1 MFEEFGEIPLP
12 LDDEEYAVENSIF
25 NFGESMQTVGNF
37 GKRKMPFS
45 CQRILQMDAEEQVY
59 LELDFDNELAEIG
72 MNEAVLIGQ
81 LSLDLPD
88 RSKDGLFHRSSG
100 VKGPKFDLGISA
112 ILEENRCQIETID
125 DLSFSVL
132 LSQLESQRRAFSVFN
147 PTRSNSKFTIHVP
160 EPFRISDSNDGKSN
174 LKMDIEVKLAK
185 GQRRVYYLHF
195 RKVLE
200 NYCVLYGIPRM
211 PYYMAHI

>member
-1 MFEEFGEIPLP
+1 MRPH
-12 LDDEEYAVENSIF
+12 V
-25 NFGESMQTVGNF
+25 
-37 GKRKMPFS
+37 FS
-45 CQRILQMDAEEQVY
+45 Q
-59 LELDFDNELAEIG
+59 
-72 MNEAVLIGQ
+72 NEAVLIGQ
-81 LSLDLPD
+81 LSLDPSD
-88 RSKDGLFHRSSG
+88 RSNDGLFHRSSG

-132 LSQLESQRRAFSVFN
+132 LSQLESQRRAFAVFN

-160 EPFRISDSNDGKSN
+160 ELFRISDSNDGKSN
-174 LKMDIEVKLAK
+174 LKMDIEVELAK

-200 NYCVLYGIPRM
+200 TFFICSIDRFDPGIGITFFKFHSLSSEILKIPGLNLFIESGNTVAPRGVSNTM
-211 PYYMAHI
+211 SQCNHTETPYSMVHTLRGAC